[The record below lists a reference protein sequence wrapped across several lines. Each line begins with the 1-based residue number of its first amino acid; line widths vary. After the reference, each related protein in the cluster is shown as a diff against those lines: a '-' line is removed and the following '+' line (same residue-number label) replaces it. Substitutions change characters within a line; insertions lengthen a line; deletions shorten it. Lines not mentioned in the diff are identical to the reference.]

1 MMFGLTDKLLSYV
14 AGAACLV
21 LAISLFFTYGALHT
35 AERAASQAMLELAN
49 GQAAWANERTIAAE
63 ALAAATTRAR
73 ETEQH
78 LAEQAEKAEHEKQ
91 TQIAAVSARADDL
104 RKRLRNAEASAAT
117 ARLVSKASAVAS
129 TSEVEPGSNI
139 AGFSG
144 ELGSRLVSEAER
156 GEKIRIS
163 LLACYRQYEDARK
176 AVSLLSP

>member
-1 MMFGLTDKLLSYV
+1 MFGITDKII
-14 AGAACLV
+14 GALALV
-21 LAISLFFTYGALHT
+21 LALALAWQTYRLHGA
-35 AERAASQAMLELAN
+35 QIAMLEATNALAN
-49 GQAAWANERTIAAE
+49 GQAAWADERANAAT
-63 ALAAATTRAR
+63 ALAVATTKAR
-73 ETEQH
+73 ETEQQ
-78 LAEQAEKAEHEKQ
+78 LTAQAEKAEHEKQ
-91 TQIAAVSARADDL
+91 TQLAAVSARADAL
-104 RKRLRNAEASAAT
+104 RVRLRNAEANAAT
-117 ARLVSKASAVAS
+117 ARLLSGAGAIAS